1 MKKTEIKQGINL
13 YFINDKKFKSFRA
26 CAIFHR
32 PLCKEEVTKNTLLTA
47 VMRQQCENYPD
58 AKAISEA
65 LENLYGADLIA
76 RATKY
81 GEEHLIKLGIQSVAD
96 AVVGKTN
103 FDNAM
108 ALLSDIVL
116 KSGSGT
122 GFSAD
127 IVATEKENIRDA
139 ILSQKNDKRS
149 YSVLRLQ
156 EEMCKDEPYGINP
169 LGCIDE
175 LSKIGCNELYEHYQK
190 VLNESRVDIIFTGNF
205 DEDAAKAAAEK
216 IAQSL
221 TGRNPQNIETKAVRT
236 VKEVKT
242 VTDKMDVTQ
251 GKLCM
256 GFRCTKEISKKDYP
270 AAMVYNT
277 VFGGSATSKLFENV
291 REKLS
296 LCYYVTSS
304 IDRLKQIMVVRS
316 GVEFES
322 FKKAYD
328 EIMLQQSKMVN
339 GEITPEEIETAKK
352 QLVNAYQSNYDS
364 IRALEEYYTMQLLL
378 GTDISIED
386 MKKAVEAVTLE
397 EITEIAKSMLLD
409 TVYYIDK
416 EA

>member
-1 MKKTEIKQGINL
+1 MKKFEIKQGINL
-13 YFINDKKFKSFRA
+13 YLINDKKFKAFSA
-26 CAIFHR
+26 CTIFHR
-32 PLCKEEVTKNTLLTA
+32 PLCREEVTKNTLLTA

-81 GEEHLIKLGIQSVAD
+81 GEEHLVKLGVQSVAD
-96 AVVGKTN
+96 AVVGKSN

-108 ALLSDIVL
+108 NLLSDIVL
-116 KSGSGT
+116 RSGSGAR
-122 GFSAD
+122 FSES
-127 IVATEKENIRDA
+127 IVETEKDNIRDA

-169 LGCIDE
+169 LGYTEDLE
-175 LSKIGCNELYEHYQK
+175 KINCDDLYAHYQK

-205 DEDAAKAAAEK
+205 DEDGAKSAAGK
-216 IAQSL
+216 IAQKL
-221 TGRNPQNIETKAVRT
+221 CERNAEKIETKAVHS
-236 VKEVKT
+236 VKEVRT
-242 VTDKMDVTQ
+242 VTDRMDVTQ

-256 GFRCTKEISKKDYP
+256 GFRCAKEISKKDYP

-296 LCYYVTSS
+296 LCYYVSSS
-304 IDRLKQIMVVRS
+304 IDRLKQIMLVRS

-339 GEITPEEIETAKK
+339 GEITPDEIETAKK
-352 QLVNAYQSNYDS
+352 QLINAYQSNYDS

-386 MKKAVEAVTLE
+386 MKKSVQEVSLE
-397 EITEIAKSMLLD
+397 EIVEVAKSMLLD

>member
-1 MKKTEIKQGINL
+1 MKKIEIKQGINL
-13 YFINDKKFKSFRA
+13 YLINDNKFKAFRA
-26 CAIFHR
+26 CVMFHR

-47 VMRQQCENYPD
+47 VMRQQCKNYPD
-58 AKAISEA
+58 SKAISMA
-65 LENLYGADLIA
+65 LENLYGADLVA

-81 GEEHLIKLGIQSVAD
+81 GEEHLIKLGVQTVIDS
-96 AVVGKTN
+96 VVGDAN
-103 FDNAM
+103 FENAM

-116 KSGSGT
+116 GSGN
-122 GFSAD
+122 GKSFSSD
-127 IVATEKENIRDA
+127 IVETEKENIKDA

-169 LGCIDE
+169 LGYASDLEKISADE
-175 LSKIGCNELYEHYQK
+175 LYKHYQK
-190 VLNESRVDIIFTGNF
+190 VLCESRADIIFAGNF
-205 DEDAAKAAAEK
+205 DESEAKSAAEK
-216 IAQSL
+216 IAANL
-221 TGRNPQNIETKAVRT
+221 CERNPQKIETKAVHS
-236 VKEVKT
+236 VKEIKT
-242 VTDKMDVTQ
+242 VTDKMDITQ

-256 GFRCTKEISKKDYP
+256 GFRCAKEISVKEYP
-270 AAMVYNT
+270 AAVVYNT

-322 FKKAYD
+322 FQKAYD

-339 GEITPEEIETAKK
+339 GEITPDEIETAKK
-352 QLVNAYQSNYDS
+352 QIVNAYQSNYDS
-364 IRALEEYYTMQLLL
+364 IRALEEYYTMQILL

-386 MKKAVEAVTLE
+386 MKKAVDAVSPGD
-397 EITEIAKSMLLD
+397 IVEIAKAMLLD
-409 TVYYIDK
+409 TVYYMDK

>member
-1 MKKTEIKQGINL
+1 MKKFEIKQGINL
-13 YFINDKKFKSFRA
+13 YFINDKKFKAFRA
-26 CAIFHR
+26 CVIFHR
-32 PLCKEEVTKNTLLTA
+32 PLCREEVTKNTLLTA

-65 LENLYGADLIA
+65 LENLYGADLLA

-81 GEEHLIKLGIQSVAD
+81 GEEHLIKLGVQSVAD
-96 AVVGKTN
+96 AVVGKSN

-108 ALLSDIVL
+108 SLLSDIVL
-116 KSGSGT
+116 KSGSGAR
-122 GFSAD
+122 FSES
-127 IVATEKENIRDA
+127 IVETEKDNIRDA

-169 LGCIDE
+169 LGYTEDLE
-175 LSKIGCNELYEHYQK
+175 KINCDDLYAHYQN

-205 DEDAAKAAAEK
+205 DEDEAKSEAGK

-221 TGRNPQNIETKAVRT
+221 KDRSPQKIETKAVHT
-236 VKEVKT
+236 VKDVKT

-256 GFRCTKEISKKDYP
+256 GFRCAKEISQKDYP

-296 LCYYVTSS
+296 LCYYVSSS

-339 GEITPEEIETAKK
+339 GEISIDEIETAKK
-352 QLVNAYQSNYDS
+352 QLINAYQSNYDS

-378 GTDISIED
+378 GADISIED
-386 MKKAVEAVTLE
+386 MKKSVQEVSLE
-397 EITEIAKSMLLD
+397 EIVEIAKSMLLD

>member
-1 MKKTEIKQGINL
+1 MKKLEIKQGINL
-13 YFINDKKFKSFRA
+13 YLINDKKFKAFRA
-26 CAIFHR
+26 CVLFHR

-81 GEEHLIKLGIQSVAD
+81 GEEHLIKLGIKTVAD
-96 AVVGKTN
+96 AVVGKDN
-103 FDNAM
+103 FDNALS
-108 ALLSDIVL
+108 LLSDIVL
-116 KSGSGT
+116 KSGKDAR
-122 GFSAD
+122 FSED
-127 IVATEKENIRDA
+127 VVETEKKNIKDA

-169 LGCIDE
+169 LGYTEDLE
-175 LSKIGCNELYEHYQK
+175 DIGCKELYSHYEK

-205 DEDAAKAAAEK
+205 DESGAKSAAEK
-216 IAQSL
+216 FAQKLSE
-221 TGRNPQNIETKAVRT
+221 RVPEKIETKAVHT

-242 VTDKMDVTQ
+242 VTDRMDVTQ

-256 GFRCTKEISKKDYP
+256 GFRCAKDISVNDYP
-270 AAMVYNT
+270 ATMVYNT

-322 FKKAYD
+322 FEKAYD
-328 EIMLQQSKMVN
+328 EIMLQQSKMIN
-339 GEITPEEIETAKK
+339 GEITPDEIETAKK

-364 IRALEEYYTMQLLL
+364 IHALEEYYTMQLLL

-386 MKKAVEAVTLE
+386 MKKAVEAVTHE
-397 EITEIAKSMLLD
+397 EIVEIAKSMLLD